1 MTESSKGTIYAL
13 LAVAMFATLGTGFK
27 VAVTRLNSY
36 SVVVW
41 MGAWATA
48 ALFAFLLR
56 EGHLRVIAAELRRR
70 PLFFPLAGVVGLGV
84 QQILC
89 LRTYELIP
97 ASQAVIL
104 HYTYPLMMLLLSRLL
119 FREKSGWRALGCV
132 ALGFVGVCVL
142 VTAGGGLGDVRLS
155 LGLAVGLG
163 TAFSFALFC
172 VLIKHASFPVTA
184 GMFLFNLFGLLFLL
198 CLLPLYPMQ
207 WSVSPVDMVL
217 LAYLGVFPTAVA
229 FILWNKALRMIPT
242 GRSSNCALLV
252 PILSLVFIALVLKER
267 IDVMQAF
274 GMAIVLASVFLNVR
288 LAGRSWRWP
297 HRGRPGGQPCPSR
310 QPAR

>member
-27 VAVTRLNSY
+27 VAVTRLDSY

-41 MGAWATA
+41 MGIWATA
-48 ALFAFLLR
+48 ALFALLLR
-56 EGHLRVIAAELRRR
+56 EGRVRAIAAEFRLR
-70 PLFFPLAGVVGLGV
+70 PLFFPLAGVIGLGV

-104 HYTYPLMMLLLSRLL
+104 HYTYPLMMLLLARLL
-119 FREKSGWRALGCV
+119 FRERSGWRALSCV

-142 VTAGGGLGDVRLS
+142 VVSGGGVGDVRLS
-155 LGLAVGLG
+155 LGVAVGLG

-207 WSVSPVDMVL
+207 WTVSPTDMLL

-252 PILSLVFIALVLKER
+252 PILSLAFIALLLKER
-267 IDVMQAF
+267 IAPMQAG

-288 LAGRSWRWP
+288 MAR
-297 HRGRPGGQPCPSR
+297 RP
-310 QPAR
+310 

>member
-1 MTESSKGTIYAL
+1 MTESTKGTIYAY
-13 LAVAMFATLGTGFK
+13 LAVAMFATLSTGFK
-27 VAVTRLNSY
+27 VTVSRLGSY

-41 MGAWATA
+41 IGIWATA

-56 EGHLRVIAAELRRR
+56 DGRVHSIAGELRQR
-70 PLFFPLAGVVGLGV
+70 PLFFPLAGMIGLGL

-104 HYTYPLMMLLLSRLL
+104 HYTYPLMMLPLSRLL
-119 FREKSGWRALGCV
+119 FREKSGWRAQCCV

-142 VTAGGGLGDVRLS
+142 VVSGGGLGGIRLS
-155 LGLAVGLG
+155 LGVLVALA
-163 TAFSFALFC
+163 TAFCFALFC
-172 VLIKHASFPVTA
+172 VLIKHADFSVTT
-184 GMFLFNLFGLLFLL
+184 GMFLFNLFGLIFLL

-207 WSVSPVDMVL
+207 WTVPPAYMAL
-217 LAYLGVFPTAVA
+217 LVYLGVCPTAVA

-252 PILSLVFIALVLKER
+252 PILSLVCISLVLNERIAL
-267 IDVMQAF
+267 MQAV
-274 GMAIVLASVFLNVR
+274 GMAIVLVSVFLNVR
-288 LAGRSWRWP
+288 LAKRS
-297 HRGRPGGQPCPSR
+297 
-310 QPAR
+310 

>member
-27 VAVTRLNSY
+27 LAVTRLNSY

-41 MGAWATA
+41 MGVWATA

-56 EGHLRVIAAELRRR
+56 EGRVRAIAAELRQR
-70 PLFFPLAGVVGLGV
+70 PLFFPLAGMVGLGV

-119 FREKSGWRALGCV
+119 FREKSGWRALCCV

-142 VTAGGGLGDVRLS
+142 VVSGGGLGDVRLS
-155 LGLAVGLG
+155 LGVAVALG

-184 GMFLFNLFGLLFLL
+184 GMFLFNLFGLIFLL
-198 CLLPLYPMQ
+198 GLLPLYPMQ
-207 WSVSPVDMVL
+207 WTVSLTDMLL

-242 GRSSNCALLV
+242 GRSSNCALMV
-252 PILSLVFIALVLKER
+252 PILSLVFISLVLKEQ
-267 IDVMQAF
+267 IAMMQAV

-288 LAGRSWRWP
+288 LVRRS
-297 HRGRPGGQPCPSR
+297 
-310 QPAR
+310 

>member
-27 VAVTRLNSY
+27 VAVTRLDSY

-41 MGAWATA
+41 MGIWATA
-48 ALFAFLLR
+48 ALFAFLLG
-56 EGHLRVIAAELRRR
+56 EGRVRAIAAEFRVR
-70 PLFFPLAGVVGLGV
+70 PLFFPLAGVIGLGV

-119 FREKSGWRALGCV
+119 FREKSGWRALSCV

-142 VTAGGGLGDVRLS
+142 VVSGGGVGDVRLS
-155 LGLAVGLG
+155 LGVAVGLG

-172 VLIKHASFPVTA
+172 VLIKHASFSVTA

-207 WSVSPVDMVL
+207 WTVSATDMLL

-229 FILWNKALRMIPT
+229 FILWNRALRMIPT

-252 PILSLVFIALVLKER
+252 PILSLAFISLLLKEHIAL
-267 IDVMQAF
+267 MQAV

-288 LAGRSWRWP
+288 LARRS
-297 HRGRPGGQPCPSR
+297 
-310 QPAR
+310 

>member
-27 VAVTRLNSY
+27 LAVTRMNSY

-41 MGAWATA
+41 MGIWATA
-48 ALFAFLLR
+48 ALFALLLR
-56 EGHLRVIAAELRRR
+56 NGRVHVIAAEFRQR
-70 PLFFPLAGVVGLGV
+70 PLFFPLAGAIGLGV

-119 FREKSGWRALGCV
+119 FRERSGWWALCCV

-142 VTAGGGLGDVRLS
+142 VVSGGGVGELRLS
-155 LGLAVGLG
+155 AGVAVALG

-172 VLIKHASFPVTA
+172 VLIKHADFPVTA

-198 CLLPLYPMQ
+198 CLLPFYPMQ
-207 WSVSPVDMVL
+207 WAVSPTDMLL
-217 LAYLGVFPTAVA
+217 LAYLGVGPTAVA
-229 FILWNKALRMIPT
+229 FILWNRALRMIPT

-252 PILSLVFIALVLKER
+252 PILSLLFIALVLKER
-267 IDVMQAF
+267 IAPLQAA
-274 GMAIVLASVFLNVR
+274 GMAIVMASVFLNVR
-288 LAGRSWRWP
+288 LVRR
-297 HRGRPGGQPCPSR
+297 R
-310 QPAR
+310 